1 MVHHFAEVLVKSK
14 SGVVNENVQKVWR
27 LIDEENL
34 QNLNLGKF
42 ITIK

>member
-1 MVHHFAEVLVKSK
+1 MVHHFAEVLAKSK
-14 SGVVNENVQKVWR
+14 SGFVNANVQKVLR

-34 QNLNLGKF
+34 QILNIGKF

>member
-14 SGVVNENVQKVWR
+14 SGVVNANVQKVLR

-34 QNLNLGKF
+34 QILNVGKF
-42 ITIK
+42 VTIK